1 MIVSHHHHKLFSAET
16 VLEDEESMLAGKEDM
31 KKNCIQIRRLGRLAC
46 GLIVMVLVGASIWE
60 QLHLP
65 PEQRTWQGRI
75 IGIPYDFR
83 WPTLERIRE
92 KVWNKST
99 SRILTP
105 HLFGVGWSINFYP
118 LLHPKSGDD
127 PTEQRSL

>member
-1 MIVSHHHHKLFSAET
+1 MT
-16 VLEDEESMLAGKEDM
+16 
-31 KKNCIQIRRLGRLAC
+31 
-46 GLIVMVLVGASIWE
+46 LIGASIWE

-75 IGIPYDFR
+75 MGIPYDFR

-99 SRILTP
+99 SRILMP

-118 LLHPKSGDD
+118 LLHPKAGDD
-127 PTEQRSL
+127 PT

>member
-1 MIVSHHHHKLFSAET
+1 MRIRCIMRITFSLVAMI
-16 VLEDEESMLAGKEDM
+16 
-31 KKNCIQIRRLGRLAC
+31 
-46 GLIVMVLVGASIWE
+46 LVGAAIRE

-65 PEQRTWQGRI
+65 PEERTWQGQI

-99 SRILTP
+99 SRILMP

-118 LLHPKSGDD
+118 LLHSKAGGD
-127 PTEQRSL
+127 PA